1 VAPQPSGGLP
11 AENHWRGS
19 NHFKAPSVQDDS
31 DDSDAC
37 VIVKEVRFGPGAHN
51 HAPPVAAHG
60 DAARRPVYGGGR
72 GAAFTGGPNGV
83 NSAGVGRGPG
93 AGGPSRSDALHSGNG
108 AERAAQK
115 RVGSKTASNGAGKG
129 DQVPR
134 RRDDE
139 ERDESPD
146 VEILEG
152 PQMRKD
158 WEAAKQT
165 KRKNREEK
173 AAPGPRAH
181 PEGEEAGGSGR
192 ANGVAHG
199 GASSAFKRGRTDAH
213 GSAPGP
219 SSPGVGRGGQK
230 ISFASVVRERAGT
243 GVKGSRGAQE
253 GGDGGQKR
261 KAEGEGDGRG
271 KQQKVP
277 VGRPETVADLRARMQ
292 GPANRHAGVGG
303 SGNAKGPTV
312 MQGLFSSGGIGLRPV
327 IPKGSQAPTVPNLW
341 KRRKE
346 AEPERKDEGAR
357 AAASSAHLHV
367 SADNP
372 PGTKVPADTA
382 VPEEAPAT
390 ARKEDPTDGRDQE
403 VPQRADLSRVRVDQ
417 SGTGPASDA
426 AGTSASA
433 GASSPLKK
441 EGANGPEFEANEGQ
455 VTEFTARKRAE
466 ALPSEDGAPKEVLPE
481 DGDGGGH
488 SPLSLRESLKQSEA
502 FQTADAA
509 EWEQRQVAIAKQV

>member
-1 VAPQPSGGLP
+1 M
-11 AENHWRGS
+11 
-19 NHFKAPSVQDDS
+19 
-31 DDSDAC
+31 
-37 VIVKEVRFGPGAHN
+37 IVKEVRFGAGAHY
-51 HAPPVAAHG
+51 HAPPVAANG
-60 DAARRPVYGGGR
+60 NAARRPVYGGGR

-83 NSAGVGRGPG
+83 NFAGVCQGPG
-93 AGGPSRSDALHSGNG
+93 GGGPSRSEALHSGNG

-115 RVGSKTASNGAGKG
+115 GVGSKTPSNGAGKG

-139 ERDESPD
+139 EREESPD

-173 AAPGPRAH
+173 ATPGPRAH

-213 GSAPGP
+213 GAAAGP

-230 ISFASVVRERAGT
+230 ISFSSVVRERGAAGA
-243 GVKGSRGAQE
+243 KGSRGAQE

-277 VGRPETVADLRARMQ
+277 LGRPETVADLRARM
-292 GPANRHAGVGG
+292 PANKHAGVGG
-303 SGNAKGPTV
+303 SGSAKGPTV

-327 IPKGSQAPTVPNLW
+327 IPKGSQAPSNSGFW
-341 KRRKE
+341 KKRKE

-357 AAASSAHLHV
+357 AAASSAHPHL

-372 PGTKVPADTA
+372 PGTKVPAGTA

-390 ARKEDPTDGRDQE
+390 ARKEDPPAGHDQE
-403 VPQRADLSRVRVDQ
+403 VPQSADLSRVREDN
-417 SGTGPASDA
+417 SGAAPASDA

-441 EGANGPEFEANEGQ
+441 EGANGPEIEANEGQ
-455 VTEFTARKRAE
+455 LTQITAPKSAE
-466 ALPSEDGAPKEVLPE
+466 GPHSEDGAPKEVLPE
-481 DGDGGGH
+481 EGDGGGH

-509 EWEQRQVAIAKQV
+509 EWEQRQVAIAKQVQVESADCKVRRAGVVSIT